1 MPNSDCLDQRNGG
14 RGRGGWRGGGDE
26 KVFIVKITGINYT
39 FQHISHRK
47 NIFLLYSI
55 DTHEP
60 NSFVLEIV

>member
-1 MPNSDCLDQRNGG
+1 MEGEGEVDG
-14 RGRGGWRGGGDE
+14 GGGDE